1 MAGRVII
8 ITQTQQLS
16 YKGHKPQLFC
26 DIKFKNL
33 NIWKWYGMFNTTF
46 VEHKRKCLGC
56 SQISESISC
65 FFYLSKTTR
74 KLCEEE
80 FICTTTFKVFTLN
93 RNVNFS

>member
-26 DIKFKNL
+26 DTKFKNL
-33 NIWKWYGMFNTTF
+33 NIWKWYGLFNTTF

-56 SQISESISC
+56 SQISESISRFC
-65 FFYLSKTTR
+65 TFKNSKKIARRRILIAQQLSKY
-74 KLCEEE
+74 L
-80 FICTTTFKVFTLN
+80 L
-93 RNVNFS
+93 

>member
-33 NIWKWYGMFNTTF
+33 NI
-46 VEHKRKCLGC
+46 CLIYIYV
-56 SQISESISC
+56 S
-65 FFYLSKTTR
+65 
-74 KLCEEE
+74 
-80 FICTTTFKVFTLN
+80 V
-93 RNVNFS
+93 